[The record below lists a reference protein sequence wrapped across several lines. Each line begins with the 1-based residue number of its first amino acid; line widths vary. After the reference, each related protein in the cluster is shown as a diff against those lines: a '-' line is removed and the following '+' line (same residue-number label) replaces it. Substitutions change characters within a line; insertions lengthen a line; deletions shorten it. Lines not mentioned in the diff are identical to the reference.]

1 MADLNESKLLSLLAC
16 FCSIKIAPDPDNG
29 SPTWGQL
36 AMTNN
41 GLNSAVL
48 AVIATTSANNAM
60 SQARIE
66 GELQGENAGL
76 REWVRELQGALAR
89 REEGYNDLV
98 GKYNEV
104 VRQTNHNLILLA
116 ENRQLLEGFIKS
128 DSQRAELG
136 RQAWAIRRE
145 WAVRLNLAPD
155 RFIPPPVRQETD
167 IEQRDR
173 LMRDY
178 IKSKT
183 AALGFGRQYWVVV
196 GVDQK
201 FPTFDEA
208 LAVARDTD
216 QLRQQRL
223 YQEALSSELEKWAE
237 TLIFRA
243 GDQFGLV
250 GWRLKFD
257 SRQAAVDLLQRILVE
272 GETVVAEFASL
283 EETL

>member
-1 MADLNESKLLSLLAC
+1 
-16 FCSIKIAPDPDNG
+16 
-29 SPTWGQL
+29 
-36 AMTNN
+36 MTNN
-41 GLNSAVL
+41 GLNSAML
-48 AVIATTSANNAM
+48 AVIATTSASNAM

-76 REWVRELQGALAR
+76 REWVHELQGALAR
-89 REEGYNDLV
+89 REAEYNDLV
-98 GKYNEV
+98 TKYNEV

-145 WAVRLNLAPD
+145 WAARLNLAPG
-155 RFIPPPVRQETD
+155 RFVPPPARQETD

-173 LMRDY
+173 LMREY

-183 AALGFGRQYWVVV
+183 AALGFGRQYWVVA

-216 QLRQQRL
+216 QWRQQRL
-223 YQEALSSELEKWAE
+223 HDEALSSELEKWAE
-237 TLIFRA
+237 ALIFQA
-243 GDQFGLV
+243 GDKYGLI

-257 SRQAAVDLLQRILVE
+257 SRQAAVDLLRGLLVE
-272 GETVVAEFASL
+272 GDAVMDRFAL
-283 EETL
+283 VEEAL

>member
-1 MADLNESKLLSLLAC
+1 
-16 FCSIKIAPDPDNG
+16 
-29 SPTWGQL
+29 
-36 AMTNN
+36 MTNN